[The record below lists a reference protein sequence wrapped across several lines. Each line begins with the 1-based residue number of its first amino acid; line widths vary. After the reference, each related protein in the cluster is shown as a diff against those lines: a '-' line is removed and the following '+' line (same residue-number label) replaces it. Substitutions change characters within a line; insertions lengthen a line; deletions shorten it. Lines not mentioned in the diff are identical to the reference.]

1 MSTPLS
7 EQIETPRASRVITV
21 LKAVRRAPA
30 TVLIFCIEL
39 YRTYV
44 SPLTDAD
51 LPVHPHLQ

>member
-30 TVLIFCIEL
+30 TVLIFCIEF
-39 YRTYV
+39 
-44 SPLTDAD
+44 
-51 LPVHPHLQ
+51 

>member
-39 YRTYV
+39 YRDV
-44 SPLTDAD
+44 CVALEDAD

>member
-21 LKAVRRAPA
+21 LKAVRRAPRHCSH
-30 TVLIFCIEL
+30 LL
-39 YRTYV
+39 YRV
-44 SPLTDAD
+44 VPDVCVALEDAD